1 MSIRKPSWF
10 SSDTIMVSTAPT
22 CGLTKGGRLLP
33 IVDPATGKR
42 VQEIDP
48 ETGAAVDA
56 IDDKLKE
63 DAIALSKGQQ
73 TDTLSFIPAADIDLR
88 CAVPVYYDH
97 RYRDQF
103 NEAMKQPQFE
113 GFEAASI
120 GALISRGI
128 LTVRGGHGSPS
139 QDERIGDVPYI
150 KVSDLRAGLVNI
162 NPTNRIPLS
171 VAKKFWG
178 GPESGLKAFD
188 LLCPER
194 TSKNIGDF
202 CILLPGQERVVTT
215 KEVIVLRPGPKA
227 NFDPFYLL
235 WALSL
240 KVVRDQWRRIIFMQT
255 NREDVGK
262 RYLEI
267 LLPVPPT
274 SERAAEI
281 SQPFR
286 TYYQTL
292 ATARSALS
300 DYLNQ
305 EKQHHFFVS
314 GAEELLPTTDEE
326 GPERDGFGA

>member
-1 MSIRKPSWF
+1 MSIRKPNWF
-10 SSDTIMVSTAPT
+10 SSETIMVSTAPT

-33 IVDPATGKR
+33 IVDPTTGKR
-42 VQEIDP
+42 VQELDP

-56 IDDKLKE
+56 IDDRLAE
-63 DAIALSKGQQ
+63 DAMALSKGQQ
-73 TDTLSFIPAADIDLR
+73 TDTLTFIPTADIDLR

-97 RYRDQF
+97 RFRDQF
-103 NEAMKQPQFE
+103 NEAMKKPQFS
-113 GFEAASI
+113 GFETASI
-120 GALISRGI
+120 GALIGRGV

-178 GPESGLKAFD
+178 GADSGLRAFD

-240 KVVRDQWRRIIFMQT
+240 RVVRDQWRRIIFMQT

-267 LLPVPPT
+267 LLPVPP
-274 SERAAEI
+274 SRERAVEI
-281 SQPFR
+281 SEPFR
-286 TYYQTL
+286 TYYKTL

-300 DYLNQ
+300 DYLDK

-314 GAEELLPTTDEE
+314 GAEKLSPTIDPDA
-326 GPERDGFGA
+326 GI

>member
-10 SSDTIMVSTAPT
+10 SSETVMVSTAPT

-33 IVDPATGKR
+33 IVDPSTGKR

-56 IDDKLKE
+56 VDDKLKA
-63 DAIALSKGQQ
+63 DANALANGES
-73 TDTLSFIPAADIDLR
+73 TDTLNFIPTAEIDLR
-88 CAVPVYYDH
+88 CAVPAYYDH

-103 NEAMKQPQFE
+103 NEAMKAQQFS
-113 GFEAASI
+113 GFRSGSI
-120 GALISRGI
+120 GDLIKQGV

-171 VAKKFWG
+171 VAKKFWRG
-178 GPESGLKAFD
+178 QNSGLKAFD
-188 LLCPER
+188 LVCPER

-202 CILLPGQERVVTT
+202 CILLPGQERVVMT

-240 KVVRDQWRRIIFMQT
+240 KVVRDQWRRVIFMQT

-274 SERAAEI
+274 PERAKAI
-281 SQPFR
+281 SEAFR
-286 TYYQTL
+286 IYYQTL

-300 DYLNQ
+300 DYLNE

-314 GAEELLPTTDEE
+314 GAEELTPVLDDGEDEA
-326 GPERDGFGA
+326 PS

>member
-1 MSIRKPSWF
+1 MSIRKPGWF
-10 SSDTIMVSTAPT
+10 SSETIMVSTAPT

-33 IVDPATGKR
+33 IVDPSTGKR

-56 IDDKLKE
+56 VNDKLKA
-63 DAIALSKGQQ
+63 DAIALAKGEK
-73 TDTLSFIPAADIDLR
+73 TETLTFVPAAEIDLR

-97 RYRDQF
+97 RFRDQF
-103 NEAMKQPQFE
+103 NEAMKQPQFA
-113 GFEAASI
+113 GFETASV
-120 GALISRGI
+120 GDLIKQDI
-128 LTVRGGHGSPS
+128 LEVRGGHGSPS

-171 VAKKFWG
+171 VAKKFWR
-178 GPESGLKAFD
+178 GPNSGLRAFD
-188 LLCPER
+188 LVSPER

-202 CILLPGQERVVTT
+202 CILLPSQERVVMT

-227 NFDPFYLL
+227 NFDPFYLF
-235 WALSL
+235 WVLSL
-240 KVVRDQWRRIIFMQT
+240 KVVRDQWRRVIFMQT

-267 LLPVPPT
+267 LLAVPPT
-274 SERAAEI
+274 KERSEELSA
-281 SQPFR
+281 PFR
-286 TYYQTL
+286 NYYQTL
-292 ATARSALS
+292 ATARSTLS
-300 DYLNQ
+300 DYLNY

-314 GAEELLPTTDEE
+314 GAEALAIED
-326 GPERDGFGA
+326 DDDANI